1 MFIVSN
7 KLIWM
12 NKQFYFEWM
21 NGIVWIVMILS
32 NVSISSTIIVYELLI
47 MRMELSIHFDISIN
61 SINDI
66 EWILMIVHVRCSI
79 DIHSYLWIDMKSKLI
94 LKDVNGM
101 NRVVFRIIERIEW
114 DDKDYGCLIDIECWL
129 IWIVIL

>member
-7 KLIWM
+7 ELIWM

-21 NGIVWIVMILS
+21 NGIVWIFMILS

-47 MRMELSIHFDISIN
+47 MRMELSIHFDISMN

-66 EWILMIVHVRCSI
+66 EWILMIVHVCCVLLI
-79 DIHSYLWIDMKSKLI
+79 FIHICELI
-94 LKDVNGM
+94 WNEIEINIERYVNGM
-101 NRVVFRIIERIEW
+101 NE
-114 DDKDYGCLIDIECWL
+114 
-129 IWIVIL
+129 